1 MHFLRNPSTYINRV
15 LCYPSRACR
24 GFEERL
30 KMLLNDGFI
39 YLLET
44 GKNVFGIRILGRG
57 YSAVTVVAYHAK
69 YGIGALKV
77 LRTDSRRNSL
87 VHEAEMLKNAQP
99 SGLPP
104 NLYLYRDF
112 YVFYELLPPH
122 TCKSYTRVLEEL
134 IFSGGLESLVNLLRS
149 TFTLL
154 YALDSLRIDHTEIN
168 RPHGHVLYCDGKVK
182 VLDWES
188 AKITERPTNLTS
200 FTSYLLY
207 RFKYAQGLEK
217 LLGYSRDR
225 VLKALREYKT
235 TYSREAFNELLH
247 SLLPER

>member
-1 MHFLRNPSTYINRV
+1 
-15 LCYPSRACR
+15 
-24 GFEERL
+24 
-30 KMLLNDGFI
+30 
-39 YLLET
+39 
-44 GKNVFGIRILGRG
+44 
-57 YSAVTVVAYHAK
+57 
-69 YGIGALKV
+69 
-77 LRTDSRRNSL
+77 
-87 VHEAEMLKNAQP
+87 
-99 SGLPP
+99 
-104 NLYLYRDF
+104 
-112 YVFYELLPPH
+112 
-122 TCKSYTRVLEEL
+122 
-134 IFSGGLESLVNLLRS
+134 
-149 TFTLL
+149 
-154 YALDSLRIDHTEIN
+154 DHTEIN